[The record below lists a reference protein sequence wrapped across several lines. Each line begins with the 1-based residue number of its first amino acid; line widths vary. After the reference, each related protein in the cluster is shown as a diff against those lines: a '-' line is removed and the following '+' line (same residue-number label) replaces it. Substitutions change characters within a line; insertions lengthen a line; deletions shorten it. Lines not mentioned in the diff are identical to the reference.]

1 MTDTD
6 DAIRTGLN
14 ADDRAF
20 LASLDD
26 DERALLR
33 QIDDQRGLFRQIG
46 DSLGGPLGGWAK
58 LVFVLTFVLS
68 MAMFYS
74 VWQLLS
80 ADEPRDL
87 ALWATATVVLFMAV
101 GFLKDWLFSRMNM
114 FTVLREVKR
123 LQVQVAILQ
132 DKAG

>member
-1 MTDTD
+1 MTDID
-6 DAIRTGLN
+6 DGIRAGLD

-26 DERALLR
+26 E
-33 QIDDQRGLFRQIG
+33 RGLFRQLG

-58 LVFVLTFVLS
+58 VVFAMTFVMGIVLLV
-68 MAMFYS
+68 S
-74 VWQLLS
+74 VWQLLT
-80 ADEPRDL
+80 ADTTRDQI
-87 ALWATATVVLFMAV
+87 LWATAAMALIMST

-123 LQVQVAILQ
+123 LQLQVAMLTEKR
-132 DKAG
+132 D